1 MDYADYDYYAQVYRG
16 NIISPDNFPR
26 LAARASAYLNTISSA
41 AEHPDDEAVKMAT
54 CAVAEAWQRNEEG
67 GEIVSQSVGSWSRT
81 YASSGKSKES
91 ALLEAARLY
100 LGPAGLMRTVEWV

>member
-1 MDYADYDYYAQVYRG
+1 MVDYDYYINTYLG
-16 NIISPDNFPR
+16 GLILSDDFPR

-54 CAVAEAWQRNEEG
+54 CAAAEAWQRNEEG

-100 LGPAGLMRTVEWV
+100 LDPAGLMRTVEWV

>member
-1 MDYADYDYYAQVYRG
+1 MVNYDYYANTYLG
-16 NIISPDNFPR
+16 STIPPDDFPR
-26 LAARASAYLNTISSA
+26 LAARASAYLNTVSSVD
-41 AEHPDDEAVKMAT
+41 EHANDEAVKMAT

-81 YASSGKSKES
+81 YASSGRSKEN

-100 LGPAGLMRTVEWV
+100 LGPAGLMRMVEWV

>member
-1 MDYADYDYYAQVYRG
+1 MIDYSYYENTYLG
-16 NIISPDNFPR
+16 SSIPPDDFSR
-26 LAARASAYLNTISSA
+26 LAARASAYLNTISNA

-67 GEIVSQSVGSWSRT
+67 GEIISQSVGSWSRT